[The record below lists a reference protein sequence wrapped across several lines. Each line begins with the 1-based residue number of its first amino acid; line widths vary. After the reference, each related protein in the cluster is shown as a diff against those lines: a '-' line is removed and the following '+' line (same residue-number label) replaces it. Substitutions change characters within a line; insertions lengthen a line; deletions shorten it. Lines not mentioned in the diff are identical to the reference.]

1 VGFLDRA
8 KKLAEQAMAEVK
20 ARTAQDDA
28 ATPAPSGSAAG
39 SAPPPPPPPTSSGPS
54 EMGTPYM
61 PGMLGRPGWRE
72 RGLVD
77 PAAILPIDDRDR
89 VGVPHTVKSEIVE
102 TAFGMGRRWS
112 TGDRSLGLFYQ
123 LYPEHEQWL
132 PSGGTFTGAGVP
144 GARVA
149 KVAGGTDLVFLGEGD
164 RRVVLEAKGFD
175 ETTRDALARV
185 VTTQLASAG

>member
-1 VGFLDRA
+1 VGFLDKA

-20 ARTAQDDA
+20 ARTAQNEEQP
-28 ATPAPSGSAAG
+28 PAPTS
-39 SAPPPPPPPTSSGPS
+39 SAPPPPPPSQSAPSGPS

-89 VGVPHTVKSEIVE
+89 AGVPHTVKSEIVE

-112 TGDRSLGLFYQ
+112 TADRSLGLFYQ
-123 LYPEHEQWL
+123 LYEEHQQWL

-175 ETTRDALARV
+175 DATRDALASV
-185 VTTQLASAG
+185 VVTQLASAG